1 MVNEMLMR
9 NRREMLNICR
19 QTSVRSYVPV
29 MSLSSKAMLASISRA
44 DREEKR
50 SNELGRKGRR
60 KEGRKEERKKGRE
73 RKEGRKEGRE
83 GGRKEKRKREEG
95 RKELGRN

>member
-9 NRREMLNICR
+9 NRREMLNISG
-19 QTSVRSYVPV
+19 QISVRSYVPV

-50 SNELGRKGRR
+50 SKELGRK
-60 KEGRKEERKKGRE
+60 ER
-73 RKEGRKEGRE
+73 
-83 GGRKEKRKREEG
+83 RKREEG
-95 RKELGRN
+95 RKELGRKEGIKKEGRDEERN

>member
-9 NRREMLNICR
+9 NRREMLNISR
-19 QTSVRSYVPV
+19 QISVRSYVPV

-50 SNELGRKGRR
+50 SKELGRKGRR
-60 KEGRKEERKKGRE
+60 KEGRKEGRQKGRE
-73 RKEGRKEGRE
+73 RKEGRKEGRK
-83 GGRKEKRKREEG
+83 G
-95 RKELGRN
+95 

>member
-9 NRREMLNICR
+9 IRREMLNISG
-19 QTSVRSYVPV
+19 QISVRSYVPV

-50 SNELGRKGRR
+50 RKELGRMGRR
-60 KEGRKEERKKGRE
+60 KEKGKERRKERRT
-73 RKEGRKEGRE
+73 
-83 GGRKEKRKREEG
+83 EKRKREEG
-95 RKELGRN
+95 RKGGREEGKKGGRKGRR